1 MGAERPIRRKQTAR
15 ELAEKMGAS
24 TRTIQRIMAEPRDQF
39 LARAAENRRRA
50 VELREQGLKYRE
62 IAEEM
67 GVTTG
72 TVGKLL
78 HDARRYA
85 VSSELRTVDVAG
97 PGRP

>member
-1 MGAERPIRRKQTAR
+1 MGAENPVRRNRTAR
-15 ELAEKMGAS
+15 EVAERLGAS
-24 TRTIQRIMAEPRDQF
+24 PRTIRRIMAEPRDQF

-62 IAEEM
+62 IAEKM

-78 HDARRYA
+78 HDARKQAA
-85 VSSELRTVDVAG
+85 VSS
-97 PGRP
+97 

>member
-1 MGAERPIRRKQTAR
+1 MAAENPVRRNRTAR
-15 ELAEKMGAS
+15 EVAERLGAS
-24 TRTIQRIMAEPRDQF
+24 PRTIRRIMAEPRDQF
-39 LARAAENRRRA
+39 LERAAENRRRA

-78 HDARRYA
+78 HDARKYA
-85 VSSELRTVDVAG
+85 GSS
-97 PGRP
+97 